1 MTAADTPRRAPVRET
16 PRRHGHQRQKSLK
29 RDPREAP
36 GIQVHAHRG
45 GAALAPE
52 NTLAAFENAMRLGVD
67 FIELDVRRCATGEL
81 VVVHDA
87 DLRRVAGVDRRV
99 DALSLSELQSID
111 VGSHFHADYAAQR
124 IPTLEEVVEVC
135 DVRARKGVRLNI
147 EVKEERGRGDGTA
160 TALGEMIS
168 AMDLYGHVIVSSFNP
183 LSLARVRSRCAA
195 PLSLIYPSGGTGVR
209 DRLTR
214 RPWASSVLSL
224 YALHPSVS
232 VVTAEAVRKA
242 HLRGLA
248 VNVWTVN
255 DEAKM
260 RELAAWQVN
269 GMISDHPDVAMD
281 VVLELDAL
289 KGNQAVL

>member
-1 MTAADTPRRAPVRET
+1 MTEPTPRRDLVRET

-52 NTLAAFENAMRLGVD
+52 NTLAAFQTAKDLGVD

-87 DLRRVAGVDRRV
+87 DLTRVAGVPDRV
-99 DALSLSELQSID
+99 DALSLAELQSLD
-111 VGSHFHADYAAQR
+111 VGSHFDPAFAGER
-124 IPTLEEVVEVC
+124 VPTLEEVVEAL
-135 DVRARKGVRLNI
+135 DLRARKAVRLNI
-147 EVKEERGRGDGTA
+147 EVKEESSRGDGTA
-160 TALGEMIS
+160 LALGDAIS
-168 AMDLYGHVIVSSFNP
+168 KMDLYGHVIVSSFNP
-183 LSLARVRSRCAA
+183 LALARVRSRCSA
-195 PLSLIYPSGGTGVR
+195 PLGLVYPSDAAGLKG
-209 DRLTR
+209 RLTQ

-224 YALHPSVS
+224 YALHPADN
-232 VVTAEAVRKA
+232 VVTDDTIRKA

-255 DEAKM
+255 DEARM
-260 RELAAWQVN
+260 RELARNQVN
-269 GMISDHPDVAMD
+269 GIITDRPDLAML

-289 KGNQAVL
+289 KGNTVSL

>member
-1 MTAADTPRRAPVRET
+1 MSAAEAPRRDLVRET
-16 PRRHGHQRQKSLK
+16 PRRHGHERQKSLK

-36 GIQVHAHRG
+36 GIQIHAHRG
-45 GAALAPE
+45 GALLAPE
-52 NTLAAFENAMRLGVD
+52 NTLAAFAGAMDLGVD

-81 VVVHDA
+81 VVIHDA
-87 DLRRVAGVDRRV
+87 DLARVGGVDRRV
-99 DALSLSELQSID
+99 DELSLDELQSID
-111 VGSHFHADYAAQR
+111 VGSHFGPEYADQR
-124 IPTLEEVVEVC
+124 VPTLVEVVEAC
-135 DVRARKGVRLNI
+135 DIRARKGVSLNI

-160 TALGEMIS
+160 LALGSMIE
-168 AMDLYGHVIVSSFNP
+168 AMDLYGHVVVGSFNP
-183 LSLARVRSRCAA
+183 LSLARVRSRCSA
-195 PLSLIYPSGGTGVR
+195 PLSLIYPSSGTTVR
-209 DRLTR
+209 ERLMR

-232 VVTAEAVRKA
+232 VVTAETVRKA

-260 RELAAWQVN
+260 RELASWRVN
-269 GMISDHPDVAMD
+269 GMITDRPDIAMN

-289 KGNQAVL
+289 KGNQATL